1 MAVAQ
6 KIGAKHYVECSARTG
21 EGIREVFRDIAR
33 VVLSSNEP
41 AKSLEFDNEKKSEG
55 ECLVI

>member
-6 KIGAKHYVECSARTG
+6 KIGAKRYVECSAETG

-33 VVLSSNEP
+33 VVRSNEP
-41 AKSLEFDNEKKSEG
+41 ESLSKVKKSEG